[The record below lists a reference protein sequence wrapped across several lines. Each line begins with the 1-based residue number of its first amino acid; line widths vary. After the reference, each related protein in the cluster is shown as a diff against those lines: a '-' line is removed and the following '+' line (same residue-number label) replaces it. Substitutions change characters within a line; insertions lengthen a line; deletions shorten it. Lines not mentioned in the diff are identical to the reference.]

1 MKAPLEGLSS
11 PEASAA
17 EEVAEKVLSLVGRA
31 FRHDI
36 MSALSSGVLT
46 PEGLKAHFPATTFSR
61 DIRPAQFP
69 RLHRPGKKAS
79 GCHSEARFSPRNLS
93 FIGLRLK
100 RDSSL
105 RSE

>member
-17 EEVAEKVLSLVGRA
+17 EEVAEKVLSFVGRA

-46 PEGLKAHFPATTFSR
+46 PEGLKEHFSATTE
-61 DIRPAQFP
+61 AVGNKAGN
-69 RLHRPGKKAS
+69 HKKAPA
-79 GCHSEARFSPRNLS
+79 GAALRAHAHECSPLLAS
-93 FIGLRLK
+93 GLRRLTLVK
-100 RDSSL
+100 
-105 RSE
+105 

>member
-46 PEGLKAHFPATTFSR
+46 PEGLKAHFPATTLAAEVLLLQFSHR
-61 DIRPAQFP
+61 FVEPD
-69 RLHRPGKKAS
+69 RLQSASRSRRYKAATN
-79 GCHSEARFSPRNLS
+79 CIQLNCE
-93 FIGLRLK
+93 LK
-100 RDSSL
+100 RTQ
-105 RSE
+105 